1 LLSRFQYRFVRKR
14 FEKGPTVVLRILVV
28 DDEQAIRTALQRLL
42 DSHDDWHVVGTAHD
56 GVEAI
61 AKAKDLRPDVVV
73 MDISMP
79 KMNGLSATPQ
89 IKKAVPGAEVLIFSQ
104 YAIQGMIQEAEHA
117 GASGY
122 LLKSRSGSIIPA
134 IEALAQHKSFFDAG
148 ALSDL
153 P

>member
-1 LLSRFQYRFVRKR
+1 MV
-14 FEKGPTVVLRILVV
+14 GLRILVV
-28 DDEQAIRTALQRLL
+28 DDEQAIRSALQRLL
-42 DSHDDWHVVGTAHD
+42 HTHDGWRIVGTARD

-79 KMNGLSATPQ
+79 NMNGLSATPQ
-89 IKKAVPGAEVLIFSQ
+89 IKKAAPDAEVLIFSQ
-104 YAIQGMIQEAEHA
+104 YAIHEMVREAEDA

-122 LLKSRSGSIIPA
+122 LLKSRTSFIIPA
-134 IEALAQHKSFFDAG
+134 IEALAQHKFFFDAD
-148 ALSDL
+148 ALSDV

>member
-1 LLSRFQYRFVRKR
+1 MA
-14 FEKGPTVVLRILVV
+14 LRILVV
-28 DDEQAIRTALQRLL
+28 DDEPAIRSALQRLL
-42 DSHDDWHVVGTAHD
+42 DTHDDWHVVGAAGD
-56 GVEAI
+56 GIEAI
-61 AKAKDLRPDVVV
+61 AMAKDLKPDVVV

-79 KMNGLSATPQ
+79 NMNGLSATPQ
-89 IKKAVPGAEVLIFSQ
+89 IKKAVPDTEILIFSQ
-104 YAIQGMIQEAEHA
+104 YAIHGMIQEAEDA

-122 LLKSRSGSIIPA
+122 LLKSRSSSIIPA

>member
-1 LLSRFQYRFVRKR
+1 V
-14 FEKGPTVVLRILVV
+14 PVVGLRILVV

-42 DSHDDWHVVGTAHD
+42 SSHEGWAVVGTASD

-61 AKAKDLRPDVVV
+61 AKAKELKPDVIV

-79 KMNGLSATPQ
+79 QMNGLSATPQ
-89 IKKAVPGAEVLIFSQ
+89 IKRAVPDAEVLIFSQ
-104 YAIQGMIQEAEHA
+104 YAIHGMIQQAEEA

-122 LLKSRSGSIIPA
+122 LLKSQTRSIIPA
-134 IEALAQHKSFFDAG
+134 IEALAEHKFFFDAD
-148 ALSDL
+148 ALTDA

>member
-1 LLSRFQYRFVRKR
+1 VAA
-14 FEKGPTVVLRILVV
+14 LRILVV
-28 DDEQAIRTALQRLL
+28 DDEQAIRSALQRLL
-42 DSHDDWHVVGTAHD
+42 DAHDDWRVVGTASD

-79 KMNGLSATPQ
+79 QMNGLSATPQ
-89 IKKAVPGAEVLIFSQ
+89 IKKAVPDVEILIFSQ
-104 YAIQGMIQEAEHA
+104 YAIQGMAREAEHA

-122 LLKSRSGSIIPA
+122 LLKSRSSSIIPA
-134 IEALAQHKSFFDAG
+134 IEALAQHKLFFETD
-148 ALSDL
+148 ALSDV